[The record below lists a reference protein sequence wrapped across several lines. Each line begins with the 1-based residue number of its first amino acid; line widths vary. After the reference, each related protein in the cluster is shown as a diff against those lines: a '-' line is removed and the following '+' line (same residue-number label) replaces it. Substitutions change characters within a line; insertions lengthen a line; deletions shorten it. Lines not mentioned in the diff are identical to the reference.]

1 MLPAMSSRVPIIVV
15 LALAAAGCGPVET
28 TNGYQGEMSFS
39 VFATDTAT
47 GWTLDLTHDIFWDGE
62 SSDAYEVSCTVR
74 DEGAVTE
81 SYTLRAVDT
90 TFEQGFDLTI
100 VIYPYEG
107 SGVYELVSGSDPLSF
122 EMALSTL
129 GTLGQN
135 YDLSTRSSGSCTVTL
150 ARDDLFG
157 DFSCPA
163 LEEYVSYAH
172 KDLPFTVTG
181 SWECAELAL
190 ED

>member
-1 MLPAMSSRVPIIVV
+1 MLRPMLCRLVTSLGIVLV
-15 LALAAAGCGPVET
+15 LAGCGPVET
-28 TNGYQGEMSFS
+28 TNGYQGEMSFD
-39 VFATDTAT
+39 VFATDVST
-47 GWTLDLTHDIFWDGE
+47 GWTLDLSHDIFWDGE
-62 SSDAYEVSCTVR
+62 SSATYEVSCTVA
-74 DEGAVTE
+74 DEGAAKE
-81 SYTLRAVDT
+81 SYTLRARDD

-100 VIYPYEG
+100 VAFPYEG
-107 SGVYELVSGSDPLSF
+107 SGVYELAEGTDPVGF

-129 GTLGQN
+129 GALGQN

-150 ARDDLFG
+150 AREDLFG

-163 LEEYVSYAH
+163 LEDYVSYAH

-181 SWECAELAL
+181 SWECAELAV